1 MEEYKTIHFQE
12 DESIGYITLN
22 RPEKLNAFTVTMM
35 SEMLDVFDHIDSKD
49 SIKAVIITGEGRAFC
64 AGADLS
70 AGAETFNSEFDT
82 SAEYES
88 EFRRDSGGIL
98 TLRMYNCLKPILI
111 ACNGDAVGIGA
122 SLQLAADIRVASSS
136 SRFGF
141 VFAKRGIVPDA
152 CSSWFLP
159 RIVGISKALELCFSG
174 ELFSAKDALKFG
186 LVNYLFEPS
195 ELLNETKKIAKKL
208 ISNTAPVSVALTRH
222 MIWDMSSAPSPEDA
236 HIIDSKA
243 IDSRGA
249 SEDAA
254 EGVMSFLEKREAEYV
269 NKISSDMP
277 SFFPWRRSKFD
288 KLK

>member
-1 MEEYKTIHFQE
+1 MESYKTIHFTE
-12 DESIGYITLN
+12 DDSIGLIILN
-22 RPEKLNAFTVTMM
+22 RPEKLNAFNAKMM
-35 SEMLDVFDHIDSKD
+35 AEMLDVFDLIDSKD

-70 AGAETFNSEFDT
+70 AGADTFNSEFDT
-82 SAEYES
+82 SAEFS
-88 EFRRDSGGIL
+88 EDFRRDSGGIL
-98 TLRMYNCLKPILI
+98 TLRMYNCLKPIVI

-122 SLQLAADIRVASSS
+122 SLQLAADIRVASTA

-174 ELFSAKDALKFG
+174 EIFSAEDALKFG
-186 LVNYLFEPS
+186 MVNYLFEPD
-195 ELLNETKKIAKKL
+195 ELLNASKEIAKKL
-208 ISNTAPVSVALTRH
+208 FSNTAPVSVALTRH
-222 MIWDMSSAPSPEDA
+222 MIWDMSSATSPEDA

-249 SEDAA
+249 SKDAA
-254 EGVMSFLEKREAEYV
+254 EGVMSFLEKREAEYK
-269 NKISSDMP
+269 NKISTDMP
-277 SFFPWRRSKFD
+277 SFFPWRKSKFN
-288 KLK
+288 KNN